1 MLERFLP
8 RIDFDSYEDF
18 KENYKVTPPADFN
31 FAYDI
36 VDAWAKEEP
45 DKRALLWCNDHDEE
59 RTFTFT
65 DISKMSNQ
73 VANMFRAR
81 GLKKGDVVML
91 ILRRRWEYWITA
103 VGLMKLGVIIVPG
116 TLQLTKKDIAYR
128 ANAASIKAFVCVDDA
143 YVIEQMELALPE
155 APCIESVFIV
165 DNKEREGWV
174 NFNAEIAKY
183 PDTFE
188 RPTDDQKTVGT
199 DLMQIYFTSG
209 TTGMPK
215 MVCHN
220 YFHPLGHIV
229 TAHYWQRVQENK
241 LHMSVSDSGWAKFGW
256 GKIYGQWICGAT
268 IFCYDMD
275 KFHANNLLAKIE
287 KYRLTTFCAPP
298 TMYRFMLQEK
308 VEDYDLSSVE
318 HWATA
323 GEALNPEVFNRW
335 EELTGK
341 KIASG
346 FGQTEGTVL
355 IANFPWF
362 ESKPGT
368 LGKPSPIYD
377 LHLFD
382 ADGKDCENGE
392 EGEIVICDVINNPPI
407 GLFVGYYK
415 NKELTDEALGSGN
428 YNLKDVAWRDN
439 DGYYW
444 FVGRHDDVIKC
455 SGYRIGPF
463 EVESALIEHP
473 AVVEC
478 AITAAPDPIRGQV
491 VKARIVLAAG
501 YTPSEELTK
510 ELQNHVKHA
519 TAPYK
524 YPRIVEYVQ
533 ELPKTL
539 GGKIKRKELREEDER
554 MYAEMN
560 Y

>member
-18 KENYKVTPPADFN
+18 KANYKVTPPADFN

>member
-18 KENYKVTPPADFN
+18 KANYKVTPPQDFN

-188 RPTDDQKTVGT
+188 RPTDDQRTVGT